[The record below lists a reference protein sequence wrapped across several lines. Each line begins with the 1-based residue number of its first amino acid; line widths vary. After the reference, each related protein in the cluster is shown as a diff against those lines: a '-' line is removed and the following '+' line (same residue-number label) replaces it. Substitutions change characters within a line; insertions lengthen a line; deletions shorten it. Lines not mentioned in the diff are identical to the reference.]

1 MKMRGGFVSNSS
13 SCSFMVSNPRDAIV
27 LFKLEFKKCISS
39 LPYEFDDIDFALHG
53 GKDDLEKIC
62 NAIEYG
68 NISSLYDNN
77 SEHELY
83 GISLHGILNIPAKLL
98 RKATSMVVSSEDY
111 KDKNVIFI
119 RLLRAFFTK
128 NGIKTE
134 DCGDTS
140 SGIDGDDFMLELMR
154 KALANDNIGEK
165 KDEDK
170 VQSEAIQ

>member
-1 MKMRGGFVSNSS
+1 MKTRLDFVSNSS
-13 SCSFMVSNPRDAIV
+13 SCSFMVSNPRDAIA
-27 LFKLEFKKCISS
+27 LFKREFKKCISS

-53 GKDDLEKIC
+53 SKDDLEKIQR
-62 NAIEYG
+62 AIEYG
-68 NISSLYDNN
+68 TVCSLYDNDN
-77 SEHELY
+77 NYELY
-83 GISLHGILNIPAKLL
+83 GISLHGVLNIPVKLL
-98 RKATSMVVSSEDY
+98 GKVTSMSISAEDY
-111 KDKNVIFI
+111 KDGHVMFI
-119 RLLRAFFTK
+119 RLLRAFFSK

-154 KALANDNIGEK
+154 KALVNDNIGEK